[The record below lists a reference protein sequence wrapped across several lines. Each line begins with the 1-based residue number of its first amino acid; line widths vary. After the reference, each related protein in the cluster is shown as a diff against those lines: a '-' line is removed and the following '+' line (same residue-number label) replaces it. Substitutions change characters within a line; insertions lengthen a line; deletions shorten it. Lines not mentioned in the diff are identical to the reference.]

1 MKKTI
6 IASLLAITGTAF
18 AADVSV
24 SAVHDYTNGNEG
36 FRVGTSVSGLSLTA
50 TQIENKYNRY
60 AVGKDFSITKIG
72 PVELIAGA
80 AVNYQDTVPNT
91 VRNKDGYGL
100 TVGAKAVLPVTKNV
114 DLIASA
120 EHFAGQSRISK
131 SEGNVG
137 SIGLKVKF

>member
-18 AADVSV
+18 AADLSV
-24 SAVHDYTNGNEG
+24 SAVHDHKNGNEG
-36 FRVGTSVSGLSLTA
+36 FRVGTSVSGFSLTA

-91 VRNKDGYGL
+91 VRNKDGFGL

-114 DLIASA
+114 DLVASA
-120 EHFAGQSRISK
+120 ERFAGQSRISK
-131 SEGNVG
+131 SEGNVS